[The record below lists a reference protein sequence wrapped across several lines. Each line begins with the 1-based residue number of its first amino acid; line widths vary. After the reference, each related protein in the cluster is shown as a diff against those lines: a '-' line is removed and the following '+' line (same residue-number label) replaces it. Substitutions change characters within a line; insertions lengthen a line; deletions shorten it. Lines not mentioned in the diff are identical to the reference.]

1 MTVNDGGSNTI
12 PKIYSITA
20 PVLGPIPP
28 TLVDARAVESR
39 FPEQRVDLVVRLTE
53 PRTERRAVTDVRRAT
68 PQALP
73 EILCAVSARVK
84 RRQRM

>member
-20 PVLGPIPP
+20 PVLGPISP
-28 TLVDARAVESR
+28 TLIDACAIESR

-53 PRTERRAVTDVRRAT
+53 PRTERCAVTDVRRAT

-73 EILCAVSARVK
+73 EVLCAVSARVEG
-84 RRQRM
+84 R

>member
-1 MTVNDGGSNTI
+1 MQNDGESTTI

-20 PVLGPIPP
+20 PVLRPIPP

-53 PRTERRAVTDVRRAT
+53 PRTERCAVTDVRRAT

-73 EILCAVSARVK
+73 EVLCAVSARVQ